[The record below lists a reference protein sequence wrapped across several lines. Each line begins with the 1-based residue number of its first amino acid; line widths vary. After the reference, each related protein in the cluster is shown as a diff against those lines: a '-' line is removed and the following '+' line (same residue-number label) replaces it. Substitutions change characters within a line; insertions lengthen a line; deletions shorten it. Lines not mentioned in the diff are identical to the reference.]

1 MSSLEKEIR
10 FGKFQGQRF
19 VPGVSQKQFT
29 DILQYFTALGWKKTH
44 TVDKVVSR
52 TIGKNKSVRKIGNK
66 YQIKENISTVNNP
79 VYISNLSNNY
89 GIRRVESRETN
100 LKNGD
105 IFNKA
110 NRTSEYAVTRDRTT
124 FTSENKQLD
133 LTFIPDT
140 RQFHVELEYTNAQK
154 LAYTVNRIKSILQN
168 DTLYKSFVGSY
179 MGPLY
184 TKLSKDAFDRN
195 ILTKKNYSVT
205 DKANGERYLLY
216 INMYGMFSF
225 VTRKLEFIHIPI
237 ETPRPD
243 YADTLLD
250 GEFIN
255 GTFYASDVL
264 FAKEKDV
271 RGQSLTKR
279 LDTVYDILMSL
290 RLQFLRMKTFMV
302 EKGDKVYEYPG
313 NKLTNFK
320 SVYEASG
327 AIWENRKRLQYKLD
341 GLIFTPFDEPGDIFE
356 WKSDDPLTIEE
367 LGRGPIDVIRIESI
381 ENYFESKEVFEKF
394 LTYIYK
400 NIKPGGRFIGT
411 AKSFTTNKKLKFLGQ
426 KAVNFE
432 KFTQVM
438 SKWGFK
444 LISSNTSSFV
454 FQKV

>member
-1 MSSLEKEIR
+1 
-10 FGKFQGQRF
+10 
-19 VPGVSQKQFT
+19 
-29 DILQYFTALGWKKTH
+29 
-44 TVDKVVSR
+44 
-52 TIGKNKSVRKIGNK
+52 
-66 YQIKENISTVNNP
+66 
-79 VYISNLSNNY
+79 
-89 GIRRVESRETN
+89 
-100 LKNGD
+100 
-105 IFNKA
+105 
-110 NRTSEYAVTRDRTT
+110 
-124 FTSENKQLD
+124 
-133 LTFIPDT
+133 
-140 RQFHVELEYTNAQK
+140 
-154 LAYTVNRIKSILQN
+154 
-168 DTLYKSFVGSY
+168 

-313 NKLTNFK
+313 GKLTQFKNLHNAAKHVFATKKSALVFVPVVNHKESTFEWNTPSFGEYVLKTGLENFFETRTTLESLLLDIHSRLGKGERFKGHALIDDDAPLIGQKLVNFK
-320 SVYEASG
+320 
-327 AIWENRKRLQYKLD
+327 K
-341 GLIFTPFDEPGDIFE
+341 
-356 WKSDDPLTIEE
+356 
-367 LGRGPIDVIRIESI
+367 
-381 ENYFESKEVFEKF
+381 
-394 LTYIYK
+394 
-400 NIKPGGRFIGT
+400 
-411 AKSFTTNKKLKFLGQ
+411 
-426 KAVNFE
+426 
-432 KFTQVM
+432 
-438 SKWGFK
+438 FK
-444 LISSNTSSFV
+444 LVMNKWDFALDKSHSEGSKIHFEFV
-454 FQKV
+454 KK

>member
-1 MSSLEKEIR
+1 MNSLEKEIR

-29 DILQYFTALGWKKTH
+29 DIIQYFTAQGWKKTH

-52 TIGKNKSVRKIGNK
+52 TLSKNKTVRKIGNK
-66 YQIKENISTVNNP
+66 YQIKEKISTVNNP
-79 VYISNLSNNY
+79 VHLSNLSNNY
-89 GIRRVESRETN
+89 GIRRVESKETN

-124 FTSENKQLD
+124 FTFENKQLD
-133 LTFIPDT
+133 LTFLPET
-140 RQFHVELEYTNAQK
+140 KKFHVELEYTGTHK

-168 DTLYKSFVGSY
+168 DTLYKTLVGSFTFA
-179 MGPLY
+179 G
-184 TKLSKDAFDRN
+184 TLSSMLTKDAFDRK

-205 DKANGERYLLY
+205 DIADGERYLLY
-216 INMYGMFSF
+216 INVYGMFSF

-243 YADTLLD
+243 YGDTLLD

-264 FAKEKDV
+264 FAKEKDF
-271 RGQSLTKR
+271 RKQPLTKR
-279 LDTVYDILMSL
+279 LDTVYDILMGL
-290 RLQFLRMKTFMV
+290 RLPFLRMKIFYIQ
-302 EKGDKVYEYPG
+302 KSDKVYEYPG
-313 NKLTNFK
+313 NKLTNFS
-320 SVYEASG
+320 SVYEAARALWINKKS
-327 AIWENRKRLQYKLD
+327 NLV
-341 GLIFTPFDEPGDIFE
+341 FTPVDEPGDILE
-356 WKSDDPLTIEE
+356 WKGDNSLTIEE
-367 LGRGPIDVIRIESI
+367 LGKGPLDVIRVELI
-381 ENYFESKEVFEKF
+381 ENYFETKEVFEKF

-400 NIKPGGRFIGT
+400 HIKPGGRFIGT

-438 SKWGFK
+438 TKWGFK

-454 FQKV
+454 FQKL